1 MAIKLFKD
9 LKACKPDRKNYQLK
23 PKIRLD
29 VDTKRYR
36 CYILPTILYVP
47 WIYRI
52 PNVGLGALEI
62 KWLNFTIVLGEWVM
76 RDAEKGE

>member
-1 MAIKLFKD
+1 MPIKLFED
-9 LKACKPDRKNYQLK
+9 LKACKPYRKDYKLK

-36 CYILPTILYVP
+36 FYFLPTILYVP
-47 WIYRI
+47 WIYTI

-62 KWLNFTIVLGEWVM
+62 KWLNFTIVLGEWVT
-76 RDAEKGE
+76 RAAEKGE